1 MQSGK
6 NSSFLLAYNG
16 RTGLGSAGF
25 TGHKDDTDG
34 GSQVRDRTE
43 RTKVENVPRDFLGQV
58 LGHRE
63 LYQESASISR

>member
-43 RTKVENVPRDFLGQV
+43 RTKVENVPRDFLGQI
-58 LGHRE
+58 LGYRE
-63 LYQESASISR
+63 L